1 MRGLVYGAMQ
11 GDKEAFVELIRQNTQ
26 AMYKVARSILSNE
39 EDIADAIQD
48 TILTCYEKIRTLKR
62 PQYFKTWLTRIL
74 INHCNDIVRQG
85 KRVLPGE
92 IYQSSEGS
100 QKEIE
105 HWEFLQ
111 VLSSLDDKYRLI
123 VVLYYV
129 QGFPVKEIASL
140 LDMKEATVKTR
151 LKRGRECLR
160 RMYGLETEKSS
171 YSREITSQADMP
183 ACSFGD
189 CRGGQRPSC
198 L

>member
-1 MRGLVYGAMQ
+1 MRRLVNKAMQ
-11 GDKEAFVELIRQNTQ
+11 GDKEAFVELIKHSTQ

-48 TILTCYEKIRTLKR
+48 TILTCYEKIGTLKN
-62 PQYFKTWLTRIL
+62 PQFFKTWLTRIL

-92 IYQSSEGS
+92 IYQSDEGS

-111 VLSSLDDKYRLI
+111 VLSSLDEKYRLI

-129 QGFPVKEIASL
+129 QGFRVKEIASL

-160 RMYGLETEKSS
+160 KMYGIETEA
-171 YSREITSQADMP
+171 II
-183 ACSFGD
+183 
-189 CRGGQRPSC
+189 
-198 L
+198 